1 MSIVV
6 LVGLET
12 DSLKKDFL
20 RSLFYDCFTSRQNP
34 SKDSQQVKFEL
45 FIIIRFS
52 VLKYYSF
59 RLSLSKTWNKKSAA

>member
-20 RSLFYDCFTSRQNP
+20 KSLFYDCFTGRQNF
-34 SKDSQQVKFEL
+34 SKDSQQVKFN
-45 FIIIRFS
+45 FF
-52 VLKYYSF
+52 V
-59 RLSLSKTWNKKSAA
+59 